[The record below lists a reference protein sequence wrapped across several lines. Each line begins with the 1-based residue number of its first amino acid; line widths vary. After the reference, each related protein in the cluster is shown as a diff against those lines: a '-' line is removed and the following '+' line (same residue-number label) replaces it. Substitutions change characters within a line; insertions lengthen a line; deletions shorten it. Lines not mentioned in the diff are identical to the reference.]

1 MNVPAENGRLED
13 ILARSRSGDGLTR
26 VNAVPELGD
35 FTEDVRARRRL
46 TELLDDEIITME
58 VDAAEMLARK
68 GGATGIL
75 AVLDVLGRRR
85 DDPDA
90 DYMAYRLNELDAGG
104 EVPVVEIVE
113 SSGRAMSDNA
123 AVALRNLKAL
133 RHSPE

>member
-1 MNVPAENGRLED
+1 MNPPSERSRLED
-13 ILARSRSGDGLTR
+13 ILVRSRSSDGLTR
-26 VNAVPELGD
+26 VNAIPELGD
-35 FTEDVRARRRL
+35 FMHDVKARDRL
-46 TELLDDEIITME
+46 TELLDDEIVTME
-58 VDAAEMLARK
+58 VDAAEVLARK

-75 AVLDVLGRRR
+75 AVLEVLGRRR

-113 SSGRAMSDNA
+113 SSGRELSDNA

-133 RHSPE
+133 RHSPR